1 MSYIDG
7 VVCAVAAD
15 AKEAFLTHARTI
27 DPIFLEHGALKCV
40 ETWGDDV
47 PEGQVTD
54 FRKAVLAAEGE
65 VVVLSWIV
73 WPDKATRDAGWAKV
87 MDDPRMKDTKMPF
100 DGKRMIYGGF
110 QQILEI

>member
-15 AKEAFLTHARTI
+15 SKEAFLKHARAI
-27 DPIFLEHGALKCV
+27 DPVFIENGAIKCV
-40 ETWGDDV
+40 ENWGDDV
-47 PEGQVTD
+47 PEGKLTD
-54 FRKAVLAAEGE
+54 FRRAVQATDGE

-73 WPDKATRDAGWAKV
+73 WPDKATRDAGWAKA
-87 MDDPRMKDTKMPF
+87 MEDPRMKDQQMPF

-110 QQILEI
+110 QTILEV